1 MNIDLKK
8 VRIHR
13 GLLMLYIIICTFIC
27 LIVVTIVR
35 KKKPSAS
42 LQFLTHTILYLF
54 EILVVTFLINKWF
67 LDIGEDLSSIDTL
80 KNYVFAYTIYQL
92 FLLITFKLK
101 DSLDIDAYTSLKYL
115 IDMYQLYGEFNE
127 KIPENL
133 IAKVKDGANDLGIV
147 YNAKVLKEVKTLENL
162 ARDYNSDKISTE
174 MFRFYLKQR
183 SINIDLGT
191 KTVSYA
197 WMNSVLIRWVK

>member
-1 MNIDLKK
+1 
-8 VRIHR
+8 
-13 GLLMLYIIICTFIC
+13 MLYIIICTFIS
-27 LIVVTIVR
+27 LIVVTIIR
-35 KKKPSAS
+35 KKRPSAS
-42 LQFLTHTILYLF
+42 LQFLTHTVLYLF

-67 LDIGEDLSSIDTL
+67 LGVGEDLSSIDTL
-80 KNYVFAYTIYQL
+80 KNYVFAYTVYQL

-115 IDMYQLYGEFNE
+115 IDMYQLYGEFDE
-127 KIPENL
+127 KVPENL

-147 YNAKVLKEVKTLENL
+147 YNAKARKEVKRLEEL
-162 ARDYNSDKISTE
+162 VQDYNSDKISTK

-183 SINIDLGT
+183 SIHIDLEA
-191 KTVSYA
+191 KTASYA

>member
-1 MNIDLKK
+1 
-8 VRIHR
+8 
-13 GLLMLYIIICTFIC
+13 MLYIIICTFIC
-27 LIVVTIVR
+27 LIVVTIIR

-42 LQFLTHTILYLF
+42 LQFLTHTVLYLF
-54 EILVVTFLINKWF
+54 EILVVTFLINKWV
-67 LDIGEDLSSIDTL
+67 LGVGEDLSSIDTL
-80 KNYVFAYTIYQL
+80 KNYVFAYTVYQL

-115 IDMYQLYGEFNE
+115 IDMYQLYGEFDE
-127 KIPENL
+127 KVPENL

-147 YNAKVLKEVKTLENL
+147 YNAKARKEVKRLEEL
-162 ARDYNSDKISTE
+162 VQDYNSDKISTK

-183 SINIDLGT
+183 SIHIDLEA
-191 KTVSYA
+191 KIASYA